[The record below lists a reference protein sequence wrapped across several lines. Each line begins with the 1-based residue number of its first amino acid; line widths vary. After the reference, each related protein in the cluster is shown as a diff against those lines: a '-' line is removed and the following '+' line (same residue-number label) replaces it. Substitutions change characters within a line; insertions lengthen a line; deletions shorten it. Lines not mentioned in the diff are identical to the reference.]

1 MLPDV
6 RAVGKQNLTRHGEGP
21 AARADRAA
29 RARSQGGCR
38 QGGCRQGGLP
48 ELTAAG
54 RPEQMLAPALRLCT
68 NVALP

>member
-38 QGGCRQGGLP
+38 QGGLP